1 MNLQRWMPHV
11 PRLLWLLTAVL
22 LVLAGWNA
30 WRLAALL
37 RGTRAAAAQARAQLA
52 DAPTPLSAAQAWQRL
67 LAADLFGVPARGDAP
82 ATTLP
87 LKLEGVWADA
97 DGRGYAMIAA
107 DNTPARVYAT
117 GATLPYGATLRSVLA
132 DRVLLD
138 TAAGVQSLALP
149 KPDAGAAQQA
159 PAGELALDQTLP
171 PQLAGPPPPG
181 QAPLSNALAPSP
193 KPMVWPS
200 GQGPLQVGDAVVGT
214 PVLRDGRIAGY
225 MLRPGRDAAAFVR
238 LGLHPG
244 DILVGIDGQPVG
256 NPAQGGQALRQA
268 LQGGPVRIQ
277 VERDGHTV
285 SLEAHAP
292 GS

>member
-11 PRLLWLLTAVL
+11 PRLLWLLTALL

-30 WRLAALL
+30 WRLVALL
-37 RGTRAAAAQARAQLA
+37 RDTRAAAAQARAQFA
-52 DAPTPLSAAQAWQRL
+52 DAPAPLSAAQAWQRL
-67 LAADLFGVPARGDAP
+67 LAADLFGAPARGDAP

-97 DGRGYAMIAA
+97 NGRGYAMIAA

-149 KPDAGAAQQA
+149 KPDAGVAQPA
-159 PAGELALDQTLP
+159 PAGELALDQALP
-171 PQLAGPPPPG
+171 SQLAGPPPPG
-181 QAPLSNALAPSP
+181 QGPLPNALAPSP

-200 GQGPLQVGDAVVGT
+200 GQGPLQVGDAVVGM

-225 MLRPGRDAAAFVR
+225 MLRPGHDAAAFVR
-238 LGLHPG
+238 LGLRPG

-268 LQGGPVRIQ
+268 LRGDQVRIQ